1 MVSLGSITTMRG
13 KSGVV
18 GVMYFLYSVGVYRC
32 VYTVFVYCQ
41 CILKTYLEVVTC
53 AVKVQTQTRILAQL

>member
-18 GVMYFLYSVGVYRC
+18 GVMYFLYSVGVIH
-32 VYTVFVYCQ
+32 TVFCL
-41 CILKTYLEVVTC
+41 CKLRTYLEVITC
-53 AVKVQTQTRILAQL
+53 LVLVQV